1 MFEPAYIYN
10 GNARAGCSCKP
21 LASRRRN
28 PDPSTA
34 NKLQILLTHMPKWK
48 FATYLFLA
56 DTQENFTYM
65 DFDFS
70 KQKDKKLLIKERT
83 QLSIVRYDEI
93 TYLECDDKLVYVH
106 HMKYDQAFCYT
117 KSLSEL
123 ECELNQFGF
132 LRIHNNK
139 VVNMQHVLSLNS
151 KKREIRL
158 STLEIL
164 TA

>member
-1 MFEPAYIYN
+1 MKHSNQKKQKGYGLNLNLYF
-10 GNARAGCSCKP
+10 
-21 LASRRRN
+21 L
-28 PDPSTA
+28 
-34 NKLQILLTHMPKWK
+34 
-48 FATYLFLA
+48 LA
-56 DTQENFTYM
+56 DDPQENFTYM

-70 KQKDKKLLIKERT
+70 KQKDKKLLIRERT

-164 TA
+164 TASRRKWQKVKSFFNN